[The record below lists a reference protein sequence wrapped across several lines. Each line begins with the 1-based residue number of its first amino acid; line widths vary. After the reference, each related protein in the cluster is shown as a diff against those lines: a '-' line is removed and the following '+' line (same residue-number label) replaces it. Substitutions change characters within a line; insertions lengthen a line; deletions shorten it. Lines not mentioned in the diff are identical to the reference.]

1 MESLAN
7 CIAMMD
13 EGIDRVGQLVP
24 KMPVPE
30 ARMCRLMLMLG
41 GAIDRELESK
51 LKPHKLNHSEFL
63 TLMILYSRPDGS
75 STPGELCE
83 FTTQGATNMTR
94 IANTL
99 VKRAL
104 ITRGSSKEDRRRV
117 LIRITPAGRRFVQK
131 MLPPMFPQ
139 VGAMFAGFSVN
150 DMRQFDRLL
159 RKLAGNLDQSGGQRL
174 P

>member
-1 MESLAN
+1 
-7 CIAMMD
+7 MMD
-13 EGIDRVGQLVP
+13 EGIGRVGQIIPQLP
-24 KMPVPE
+24 APE

-41 GAIDRELESK
+41 STIERELEFN

-83 FTTQGATNMTR
+83 YATQGATNMTR

-99 VKRAL
+99 VKRGL
-104 ITRGSSKEDRRRV
+104 ITRRASREDRRRV
-117 LIRITPAGRRFVQK
+117 LIRITLAGRRFVQK

-139 VGAMFAGFSVN
+139 LGAMFAGFS
-150 DMRQFDRLL
+150 DTDQRQFDRLL
-159 RKLAGNLDQSGGQRL
+159 RKLTGNLDQLSEHRL